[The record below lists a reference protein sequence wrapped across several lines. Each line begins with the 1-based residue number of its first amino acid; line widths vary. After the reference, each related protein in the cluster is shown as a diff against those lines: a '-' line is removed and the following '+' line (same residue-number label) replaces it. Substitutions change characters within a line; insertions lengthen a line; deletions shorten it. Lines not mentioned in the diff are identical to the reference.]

1 MTTERRNLYRI
12 LQVQPEAP
20 DEVLKASYRALIG
33 GARGQ
38 HPDRGGDAARAAAIN
53 HAYAVLGDP
62 ARRAAYDR
70 SLRQAQPQPARPI
83 TGPAAPAP
91 GDPAGRAAAMMACAF
106 CAAPVPH
113 AQAEDCAACGAPLQP
128 PPRLGVGPGETL
140 ETDAPTEGDPRRREV
155 RIPRSDRA
163 WMQLP
168 GESEEVAVRIDDL
181 SFHGIGLSAG
191 RPVREGTPLR
201 LRAGG
206 FDAVVLVLH
215 CRRAGA
221 DYALHGRLLTMRMR
235 GRSGTFVNAR
245 A

>member
-1 MTTERRNLYRI
+1 MTTPDRRNLYRI

-20 DEVLKASYRALIG
+20 DEVVKASYRALIG

-70 SLRQAQPQPARPI
+70 SLRQQRQPAPRI
-83 TGPAAPAP
+83 TGPAAPPP

-106 CAAPVPH
+106 CATPVPH
-113 AQAEDCAACGAPLQP
+113 AQAADCDACGAPLQP
-128 PPRLGVGPGETL
+128 PPRLGGGPGDTRDPNPS
-140 ETDAPTEGDPRRREV
+140 TDGDARRSEV

-168 GESEEVAVRIDDL
+168 GESEEVAVHIVDL
-181 SFHGIGLSAG
+181 SFQGIGLSAG

-235 GRSGTFVNAR
+235 GRAGTFVNAR